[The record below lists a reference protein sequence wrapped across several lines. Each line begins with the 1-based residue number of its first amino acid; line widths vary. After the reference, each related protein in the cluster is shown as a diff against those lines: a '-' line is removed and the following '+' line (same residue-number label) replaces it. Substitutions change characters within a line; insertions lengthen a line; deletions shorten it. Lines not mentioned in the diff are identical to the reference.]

1 MSKQRIQGL
10 YNEATEIYGQMRVII
25 DTYEGKEWPAEK
37 QEEFDRLSEAFDAKT
52 AEAKRLEKAVE
63 HQELITDLNRPINAL
78 GPGAKTSTHA
88 RPDAEIRRQ
97 AKAELRSQLIGSVG
111 NVTMS
116 IKFTEQDAALVRSE
130 VERKNL
136 ERRGIER
143 KDLQANIDPAG
154 GYLLAPQQMVMN
166 FIQFVDDMVFI
177 RQAATKFQVAT
188 AESLG
193 AAALDSDL
201 EDANWTSELA
211 TGSSSTVQ
219 PFGKR
224 ELKPNP
230 LAKNIKISKKLLRQ
244 NVIDA
249 ERVVA
254 QRLAYKFGIT
264 EEKAF
269 LTGTGANQ
277 PLGVYIASAL
287 GISTGR
293 DVTAASA
300 TAIAADDVL
309 EVKHTLKAA
318 YWDRPTTFWLLHR
331 TILKTIRKLKDTTN
345 NYLWSPG
352 LGPGGGITGGLP
364 PTLVDVPYKISEYA
378 PNTITTGLYTMIIG
392 DFSFYWI
399 ADALDFELQV
409 LTELYAATNQNGYI
423 ARQEV
428 DGMPV
433 LEEAFVRLK
442 QA

>member
-1 MSKQRIQGL
+1 MKHKIQEL
-10 YNEATEIYGQMRVII
+10 YNQATELYGQMRVIL
-25 DTYEGKEWPAEK
+25 DTYDGKEWPAEK
-37 QEEFDRLSEAFDAKT
+37 QAEFDQLSDAFDAKT
-52 AEAKRLEKAVE
+52 AEAKRMEKALE
-63 HQELITDLNRPINAL
+63 HQDLITDLNRPTNAL
-78 GPGAKTSTHA
+78 GPGAKPNTAVRTDS
-88 RPDAEIRRQ
+88 EIRRQ
-97 AKAELRSQLIGSVG
+97 AKADLRAKLCGNHG

-116 IKFTEQDAALVRSE
+116 IKFTEQDAEVVRGE
-130 VERKNL
+130 IERKDL
-136 ERRGIER
+136 ARRGIER
-143 KDLQANIDPAG
+143 KDLLAGSDTGG
-154 GYLLAPQQMVMN
+154 GYLVAPQQLVSQ

-177 RQAATKFQVAT
+177 RQAATKFQVTT

-193 AAALDSDL
+193 AAALDTDL
-201 EDANWTSELA
+201 EDADWTSELS

-224 ELKPNP
+224 ELRPYP

-249 ERVVA
+249 ERVVS

-269 LTGTGANQ
+269 LVGTGASQ
-277 PLGVYIASAL
+277 PLGVYVASTN
-287 GISTGR
+287 GISTAR
-293 DVTAASA
+293 DVTAGSA

-399 ADALDFELQV
+399 VDALDFELQV